1 MSETNYLFKE
11 NQYFR
16 QWWLWIIFLM
26 VFSVFLIGIYQ
37 QKIRGVPFGD
47 KPMSDSGLILATL
60 LYALVMLVFYRMGI
74 TTLIDEKGIY
84 IRFFPFHLKYKFFE
98 WNEIEKAYIRT
109 YQPIREYGGWGL
121 KGGSM
126 GLAYNVSG
134 DKGLQ
139 LELKNGKKILIGT
152 QQPEALQKI
161 LLQINK

>member
-1 MSETNYLFKE
+1 MSEQHYLYKE

-16 QWWLWIIFLM
+16 QWWLWIIFLLI
-26 VFSVFLIGIYQ
+26 FSVFLAGIYQ
-37 QKIRGVPFGD
+37 QLIRGIPFGD
-47 KPMSDSGLILATL
+47 NPMSNTGLIIATV
-60 LYALVMLVFYRMGI
+60 LYALIMLIFFRMGL

-84 IRFFPFHLKYKFFE
+84 IRFFPFHLKYKFFG
-98 WNEIEKAYIRT
+98 WDEIEKAYIRT

-139 LELKNGKKILIGT
+139 LELKKGNKILIGT
-152 QQPEALQKI
+152 KQPEALEKI
-161 LLQINK
+161 LLKLDK